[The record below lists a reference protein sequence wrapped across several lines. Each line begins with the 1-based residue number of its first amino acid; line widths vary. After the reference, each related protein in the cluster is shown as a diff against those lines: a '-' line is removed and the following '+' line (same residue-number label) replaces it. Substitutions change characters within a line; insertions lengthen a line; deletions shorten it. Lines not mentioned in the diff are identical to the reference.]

1 LIVHHPAWVLP
12 IAAPPIR
19 DGWVAVHER
28 QIVAV
33 GGPAD
38 PPPSSA
44 SSPSRSGASNEAILP
59 GLVNAHVH
67 LELSWMQG
75 AVPPARSMPAWAS
88 NLMQRRRA
96 AREQPPV
103 SSRTLLDARSSG
115 TCLVGDVTNTLA
127 TYDALAAS
135 PLSAA
140 VFFEQLG
147 FRTDDAR
154 ARAAEAQARIDALTP
169 TPGLRA
175 SVVPH
180 APYSVSPAL
189 LRAIGDVNRGALSI
203 HLGESPEEAQ
213 FLADGTGAWR
223 TLLEE
228 LGVWDDRWVPPR
240 CGPVEYIARAGLL
253 SERLLA
259 VHCTHLTDEEL
270 SRLAG
275 ADATV
280 VTCPRSN
287 VWTGAGIPPI
297 QRFYDSGVRVAV
309 GTDSLAS
316 VDDLNVFTELA
327 AMRAAAPG
335 VPPARL
341 LESATRKGAEALGFG
356 AELGTIAAGRR
367 GELIAVRVPA
377 GVGDVEEYLVGG
389 IQPAD
394 VRWLEG

>member
-1 LIVHHPAWVLP
+1 
-12 IAAPPIR
+12 
-19 DGWVAVHER
+19 
-28 QIVAV
+28 
-33 GGPAD
+33 
-38 PPPSSA
+38 
-44 SSPSRSGASNEAILP
+44 
-59 GLVNAHVH
+59 
-67 LELSWMQG
+67 MQG

-88 NLMQRRRA
+88 NLVQLRRA
-96 AREQPPV
+96 AAEQPAV
-103 SSRTLLDARSSG
+103 CARTLRDARSSG

-147 FRTDDAR
+147 FRTDDA
-154 ARAAEAQARIDALTP
+154 AGRAAEAQARIDALTP
-169 TPGLRA
+169 APRVRA

-189 LRAIGDVNRGALSI
+189 LRAIGEVNRGVLSI
-203 HLGESPEEAQ
+203 HLGESREEVQ

-223 TLLEE
+223 SLLED
-228 LGVWDDRWVPPR
+228 LGVWDDCWVPPR

-259 VHCTHLTDEEL
+259 VHCAQLTDEEL
-270 SRLAG
+270 SRLAR

-287 VWTGAGIPPI
+287 AWTGAGVPPI

-316 VDDLNVFTELA
+316 VDDLNVFSELA
-327 AMRAAAPG
+327 AVRVAAPG
-335 VPPARL
+335 VPASRL
-341 LESATRKGAEALGFG
+341 LESATRSGAEALGFG
-356 AELGTIAAGRR
+356 RELGAIAAGRR
-367 GELIAVRVPA
+367 AELIAVRVPA
-377 GVGDVEEYLVGG
+377 GAGDVEEYLVGG

-394 VRWLEG
+394 VRWLE